1 MKKPHPTPNTQHPT
15 PNAQGFDVLLD
26 GTPISR
32 QSLWLV
38 DELSRETYAI
48 EIGLILRQLGIPST
62 YGTDRRLSPQPE
74 ASDVVEVGLDIY
86 ERPLKLTP
94 DCARAWKSMHQHAL
108 KDGVVLQLVSGFRSV
123 QYQRGIIERKLAK
136 GMHIQEILRS
146 SAAPGFSEHHTGRAI
161 DITTPGATVLHEDFD
176 RTVAFD
182 WLTRNASQFGFHL
195 SFPRNNPHGIV
206 YEPWHWLH
214 KTEV

>member
-1 MKKPHPTPNTQHPT
+1 MRETHIHPPNSEPS
-15 PNAQGFDVLLD
+15 DVLLD
-26 GTPISR
+26 DTPIPH
-32 QSLWLV
+32 QSLVPV

-62 YGTDRRLSPQPE
+62 YGSDRRLAVQPE
-74 ASDVVEVGLDIY
+74 ATDLVEVGLDIY
-86 ERPLKLTP
+86 ERPLKLAP
-94 DCARAWKSMHQHAL
+94 NSARAWEELRQSAFR
-108 KDGVVLQLVSGFRSV
+108 DGVVLQLVSGFRSV
-123 QYQRGIIERKLAK
+123 SYQRGIIERKLAK

-176 RTVAFD
+176 RTAAFD
-182 WLTRNASQFGFHL
+182 WLMRNASHLGFHL
-195 SFPRNNPHGIV
+195 SFPRNNPHGII

-214 KTEV
+214 RGAV